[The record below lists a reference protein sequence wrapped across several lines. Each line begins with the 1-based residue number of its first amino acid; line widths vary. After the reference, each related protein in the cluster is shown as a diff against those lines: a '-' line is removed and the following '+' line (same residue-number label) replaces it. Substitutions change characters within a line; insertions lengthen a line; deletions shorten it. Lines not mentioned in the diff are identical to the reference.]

1 MAWRCHSSY
10 LFLGFIVLI
19 SVSSSS
25 QLQSSQ
31 AWTLLSLQRLLN
43 FPLVLT
49 SWEINTDFC
58 GSEPNPSVTVVCYEE
73 SITQLH
79 INGNENASTLPRS
92 FSIDSFFTT
101 LTRLPTLKVLSLTSL
116 GLRGSIPAK
125 ISRLASLEIVNM
137 SSNLLVGVIPGGIS
151 RLKNLQTL
159 ILDHNL
165 IGGRL
170 PEWIGSFPLMEV
182 LSLRNNTFNGP
193 LPVSVSNL
201 ASLRV
206 LVLSFNKF
214 SESLPDLS
222 GLVNLQVL
230 DLESNYFGPQFP
242 SLSNKIVKL
251 LMRNNNFT
259 GGIPSELSSYYLLQQ
274 VDISSNK
281 FVGPFIPSLLSL
293 ASIKHINI
301 AGNRFTGILSPNTSC
316 NDELEDVDLSYNLLT
331 GSLPA
336 CLSSKSK
343 HRIVLY
349 SGNCLTN
356 KAQIQHPISF
366 CLNQALAVDL
376 SPRNLKKASVHKA
389 IVAITVV
396 GSIVVALIVAF
407 VSFYFLKR
415 TNARRVMK
423 RPPRRVIEHA
433 SNGYP
438 SKFLADARY
447 ISQTIKLGALGI
459 PSYRAF
465 SLEELEAATNNFDT
479 SSFMGKGSLGQ
490 MYRGQLKDG
499 SLIAIRCLKLKKC
512 HTSQNFNR
520 HIELISK
527 LRHRHL
533 VSALGHCFEYYLE
546 DSSVSMLFLI
556 FEYVSN
562 GTLRSNISGQ
572 KLSWTQRIASAIGVA
587 KGIQFLHAGIMP
599 GLFANDLKITNVLL
613 DQDLVTKIC
622 SYNIPVLAE
631 IKDKVIAK
639 TSPAFTDH
647 IDRTMHEEKIDIYDF
662 GVILLEIISGRPV
675 TSRSDAKLMKH
686 QLQESITADGSARRR
701 SVVDPVVRKTCCG
714 ESLKTVIEICIR
726 CLSEEAA
733 ERPSVEDVLWNLHFA
748 TQVQDGWRG
757 DSNSSEDSPLSSHT
771 PLSPHT
777 PALRISEG

>member
-1 MAWRCHSSY
+1 MVSKEAQRGDAVEVYRFELIMARRCHSSC
-10 LFLGFIVLI
+10 LFLGFIILI
-19 SVSSSS
+19 TVSPSS

-31 AWTLLSLQRLLN
+31 AWALLSLQRLLN

-49 SWEINTDFC
+49 SWEVNTDFC

-79 INGNENASTLPRS
+79 INGNGNVSTLPRS

-116 GLRGSIPAK
+116 GLWGSIPEK
-125 ISRLASLEIVNM
+125 ISRLTSLEIVNM
-137 SSNLLVGVIPGGIS
+137 SSNLLVGMIPGGIS
-151 RLKNLQTL
+151 RLNNLQTL

-170 PEWIGSFPLMEV
+170 PEWIGSFPLMAV
-182 LSLRNNTFNGP
+182 LSLKNNTFNGP

-201 ASLRV
+201 VSLRV

-222 GLVNLQVL
+222 GLANLQVL
-230 DLESNYFGPQFP
+230 DLESNFFGPQFP
-242 SLSNKIVKL
+242 SLSKKIVKL

-281 FVGPFIPSLLSL
+281 FVGPFMPSLFSL
-293 ASIKHINI
+293 ASIKYINI

-331 GSLPA
+331 GSLPT

-343 HRIVLY
+343 RRIILY

-356 KAQIQHPISF
+356 KAQTQHPISF
-366 CLNQALAVDL
+366 CQNQALAVDL
-376 SPRNLKKASVHKA
+376 LPRNPKKASVHKA
-389 IVAITVV
+389 IVAITVI
-396 GSIVVALIVAF
+396 GSIVVALILAF

-438 SKFLADARY
+438 SKLLADARY
-447 ISQTIKLGALGI
+447 ISQTMKLGALGI

-465 SLEELEAATNNFDT
+465 SLEELEEATNNFDT
-479 SSFMGKGSLGQ
+479 STLMGKGSHGQ

-499 SLIAIRCLKLKKC
+499 
-512 HTSQNFNR
+512 
-520 HIELISK
+520 
-527 LRHRHL
+527 
-533 VSALGHCFEYYLE
+533 
-546 DSSVSMLFLI
+546 
-556 FEYVSN
+556 
-562 GTLRSNISGQ
+562 
-572 KLSWTQRIASAIGVA
+572 
-587 KGIQFLHAGIMP
+587 
-599 GLFANDLKITNVLL
+599 
-613 DQDLVTKIC
+613 
-622 SYNIPVLAE
+622 
-631 IKDKVIAK
+631 
-639 TSPAFTDH
+639 
-647 IDRTMHEEKIDIYDF
+647 DRK
-662 GVILLEIISGRPV
+662 
-675 TSRSDAKLMKH
+675 
-686 QLQESITADGSARRR
+686 
-701 SVVDPVVRKTCCG
+701 SVV
-714 ESLKTVIEICIR
+714 
-726 CLSEEAA
+726 
-733 ERPSVEDVLWNLHFA
+733 
-748 TQVQDGWRG
+748 
-757 DSNSSEDSPLSSHT
+757 
-771 PLSPHT
+771 
-777 PALRISEG
+777 